1 MVALLHKWSSSKR
14 RVEGKLAGMRDGGR
28 CHRCHCVDLSPA
40 EILMIKERLFS
51 AAGILWDSEI
61 RYASTMNLSLL
72 FEIKSYSLI
81 VCFFFL
87 PPTRRW
93 CLRSFG

>member
-1 MVALLHKWSSSKR
+1 
-14 RVEGKLAGMRDGGR
+14 
-28 CHRCHCVDLSPA
+28 
-40 EILMIKERLFS
+40 MIKERLC
-51 AAGILWDSEI
+51 AAGILWESEI